1 MNDHSLTRRNMLVS
15 SMAGAGLLLSGC
27 AQNAAT
33 RCGCKGT
40 PAELPNNSD
49 FYDSSGA
56 FLPDKAKQAYI
67 ALMERFNYP
76 IMDLHRSDDFAA
88 CDFLQRDFAKL
99 GMGAVFWINQKGVYG
114 QTGAKDYK
122 GDFAGKNFGYLG
134 LEIFLLPGQML
145 PEHNHI
151 GGPDGFGPKME
162 SWMVRRGSIELFG
175 EYKGEEEVAI
185 AAMPKSQRPWGC
197 GESWFK
203 CKYAARRDAK
213 SGKLYHLNDP
223 ESFHFMRAGPQ
234 GAIVSEFAT
243 YHNHVAFSKP
253 GLEFDNS
260 KAT

>member
-1 MNDHSLTRRNMLVS
+1 
-15 SMAGAGLLLSGC
+15 MAGAGLLLSGC

-145 PEHNHI
+145 PEHNHYGN
-151 GGPDGFGPKME
+151 GGGKGFGPKME
-162 SWMVRRGSIELFG
+162 TWHIRHGSVEFFG
-175 EYKGEEEVAI
+175 EYKGPEGETAVSE
-185 AAMPKSQRPWGC
+185 MPADRRPWGY
-197 GESWFK
+197 GKEWFK
-203 CKYAARRDAK
+203 SKYVKKRVA
-213 SGKLYHLNDP
+213 GELYSPNDP
-223 ESFHFMRAGPQ
+223 ESYHFMRAGPN
-234 GAIVSEFAT
+234 GAIVAEYAT
-243 YHNHVAFSKP
+243 YHNDVKFSHP
-253 GLEFDNS
+253 TMEFGNS
-260 KAT
+260 DAAKITKLKKQ